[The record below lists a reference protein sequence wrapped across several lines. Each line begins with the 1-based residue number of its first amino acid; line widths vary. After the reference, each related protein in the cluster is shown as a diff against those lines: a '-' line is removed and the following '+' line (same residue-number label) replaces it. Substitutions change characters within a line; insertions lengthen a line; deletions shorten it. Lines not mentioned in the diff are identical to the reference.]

1 MIKTVLQKFV
11 LVLKARALVQR
22 EKNKTKQNKK
32 KEGLK
37 GNVNHFSFKTFE
49 KFGGSIIANPE
60 IIINKYRYLPLP

>member
-22 EKNKTKQNKK
+22 EKKQNKTKKRRT
-32 KEGLK
+32 K

-60 IIINKYRYLPLP
+60 VIINKYRYLPLP